1 MTSPYDYVI
10 VGAGLTGATF
20 AQQAK
25 ERGKRC
31 LVIDQREHVA
41 GNCYTEEIEG
51 VNVHKFGPHVF
62 HTSNK
67 EVWDYMNRFTKF
79 NHFVCRPKVAFRNN
93 TYSFPINLMTL
104 NQLWGVATPGAAKA
118 RLEEE
123 TLEFRKKYPNPSNM
137 EEWALTQVG
146 QELYETFVYGYTTK
160 QWKRTPDKLPA
171 SILKRIPIRLTWDDN
186 YFDDCYQGI
195 PIGGYTQIF
204 HNMLEGIETELGVDF
219 FKERAR
225 FERLGKQ
232 IVYTGPVD
240 KLFNQKH
247 GALEY
252 RTLRFEHQTF
262 NVEDFQGTATFNWTE
277 KDIPWTRTVEH
288 SHFEFK
294 KVSKTIVTREFPE
307 EWTGNEV
314 PYYPINDTVN
324 NTINQRYQ
332 DMAKADEKYIVA
344 GRLGRY
350 KYYDMHQSVAA
361 ALSLA
366 DKHFR

>member
-1 MTSPYDYVI
+1 MAAYDYVV

-25 ERGKRC
+25 EYGKRC
-31 LVIDQREHVA
+31 LVIDINPFVG
-41 GNCYTEEIEG
+41 GNCYTEEMVPGIH
-51 VNVHKFGPHVF
+51 VHVRGPHVF

-67 EVWDYMNRFTKF
+67 EVWDYMNRWTRF
-79 NHFVCRPKVAFRNN
+79 NHFVCRPKVNFKGNML
-93 TYSFPINLMTL
+93 SFPINLMTL
-104 NQLWGVATPGAAKA
+104 NQLWKVTTPEQAKA
-118 RLEEE
+118 VLTRE
-123 TLEFRKKYPNPSNM
+123 TEPYRKLYPNPRNM

-146 QELYETFVYGYTTK
+146 REIYETFVYGYTTK

-204 HNMLEGIETELGVDF
+204 HNMLDGIETELGVDF

-225 FERLGKQ
+225 FERLGMK

-240 KLFNQKH
+240 KLYAEKH
-247 GALEY
+247 GSLEY
-252 RTLRFEHQTF
+252 RTLRFEHTVHQG
-262 NVEDFQGTATFNWTE
+262 DFQGTATVNFTE
-277 KDIPWTRTVEH
+277 KDVPWTRQVEH
-288 SHFEFK
+288 KHFEFK
-294 KVSKTIVTREFPE
+294 QDLPTTVVTREFPE

-314 PYYPINDTVN
+314 PYYPINDEHNNAVN
-324 NTINQRYQ
+324 QKYQ
-332 DMAKADEKYIVA
+332 EMAKADPKYIVA

-350 KYYDMHQSVAA
+350 QYFDMHQAVGA
-361 ALSLA
+361 ALALA
-366 DKHFR
+366 RKEIP